1 MNQHGFAE
9 IEQALSSADAAVSVA
24 EAHGCL
30 CGALC
35 AMPQFSARH
44 WLRELLP
51 DPAEGEVL
59 TEGADVAEVLNR
71 VYRDTFDA
79 LRGADMAFAPLL
91 PDDEL
96 PLNNRIAA
104 LAQWSQ
110 GFLYGFGIGAPA
122 VSMASLPDEVSEV
135 LKDLT
140 EIARA
145 SETETSGSDEEE
157 QAYSEL
163 VEYLRAAVQLIH
175 DELAGLRSEQAS
187 ALPH

>member
-1 MNQHGFAE
+1 MNQYGFAE
-9 IEQALSSADAAVSVA
+9 IEQALNGADAAVSVA

-35 AMPQFSARH
+35 VMPQFSAQH

-51 DPAEGEVL
+51 DPAEDLVL
-59 TEGADVAEVLNR
+59 SESVVDAVLAQ
-71 VYRDTFDA
+71 VYRTTHEA
-79 LRGADMAFAPLL
+79 LRGADMDFTPIL
-91 PDDEL
+91 PNDDL
-96 PLNNRIAA
+96 PLNQRILA

-110 GFLYGFGIGAPA
+110 GFLYGFGIGAP
-122 VSMASLPDEVSEV
+122 VLSEQLPDEVNEV
-135 LKDLT
+135 LKDLS

-145 SETETSGSDEEE
+145 SDTETMGTDEEE
-157 QAYSEL
+157 QAYTEL

-175 DELAGLRSEQAS
+175 DELVPLRTAQAS